1 MQATKPNT
9 IPEKSVTELVTQEV
23 RAEAQASVTQSI
35 PANAAPADDVAGK
48 ATLPPSVFIE
58 DLTITGQVRSLG
70 NIHVKGNVKGDIAG
84 AGIVIGEKAIVDG
97 VILADMIE
105 IRGRMKGVVYSNKVK
120 LHSGSWFEGDI
131 HHSSLSV
138 DDGAHFV
145 GQSLQSD
152 DPKAMAT
159 KRSESSRTEAVAER
173 ETEDA
178 RVKRRQAA
186 A

>member
-1 MQATKPNT
+1 MQATKSNNGVD
-9 IPEKSVTELVTQEV
+9 KGVTELMAQEV
-23 RAEAQASVTQSI
+23 RAEAPTSAIQRATTGKTASNDT
-35 PANAAPADDVAGK
+35 DEK
-48 ATLPPSVFIE
+48 ASLPPSVFIE
-58 DLTITGQVRSLG
+58 DLTITGQIRSLG
-70 NIHVKGNVKGDIAG
+70 NIHIKGNVKGDIAG
-84 AGIVIGEKAIVDG
+84 VGIVVGEKAIVDG
-97 VILADMIE
+97 VILADTIE

-159 KRSESSRTEAVAER
+159 KRDASSRTDAVAEPGAGD
-173 ETEDA
+173 TSA
-178 RVKRRQAA
+178 KRRQAA

>member
-9 IPEKSVTELVTQEV
+9 ITDKSVTALVTQEV
-23 RAEAQASVTQSI
+23 RAEAQASAVQST
-35 PANAAPADDVAGK
+35 PASAALSGDTAEK
-48 ATLPPSVFIE
+48 STLPPSVFIE
-58 DLTITGQVRSLG
+58 DLTITGQIRSLG

-105 IRGRMKGVVYSNKVK
+105 IRGRMKGVVYSNRVK
-120 LHSGSWFEGDI
+120 LHSGAWFEGDI

-159 KRSESSRTEAVAER
+159 KRNGSSRTEAVSEPEAE
-173 ETEDA
+173 ETT
-178 RVKRRQAA
+178 VKRRQAA